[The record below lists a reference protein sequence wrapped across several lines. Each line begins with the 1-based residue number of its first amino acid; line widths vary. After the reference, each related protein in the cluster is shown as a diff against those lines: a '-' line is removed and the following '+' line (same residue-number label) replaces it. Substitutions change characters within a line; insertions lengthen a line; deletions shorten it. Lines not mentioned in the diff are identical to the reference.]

1 MKFRHEYKHYINRSD
16 YYILKSRLE
25 TIMKPDRNVNAEGK
39 YIIRSLYFD
48 NIYDKA
54 LREKIDGVNS
64 REKFRFRYYND
75 DTSFIRLEKK
85 SKINNLC
92 NKQSVKVSKEQ
103 VQKIIDGDYEWMNT
117 TEEKLLLE
125 LYSKIKGQLLIPKT
139 IVEYIREPY
148 TMEAGNVRI
157 TIDSEIKTG
166 ILSTDFLNQDT
177 YMVTAND
184 DTMILEVKYDNY
196 LPDVVRNI
204 IALETRRSSAFSKY
218 AVSRIYG

>member
-16 YYILKSRLE
+16 YFILKTRLE
-25 TIMKPDRNVNAEGK
+25 NIMEPDRNVNPEGK
-39 YIIRSLYFD
+39 YMIRSLYFD
-48 NIYDKA
+48 NLYDKA
-54 LREKIDGVNS
+54 LREKIDGVNN

-92 NKQSVKVSKEQ
+92 NKQSVRVTSEQ
-103 VQKIIDGDYEWMNT
+103 VKRIIDGDYEWMSNC
-117 TEEKLLLE
+117 EEKLVLE
-125 LYSKIKGQLLIPKT
+125 LYSKIKGQLLLPKT

-166 ILSTDFLNQDT
+166 ILNTDFLNRNA
-177 YMVTAND
+177 YMVSTNN
-184 DTMILEVKYDNY
+184 DTMILEVKYDNF
-196 LPDVVRNI
+196 LPDIIKNI
-204 IALETRRSSAFSKY
+204 ITLETRRSSAFSKY
-218 AVSRIYG
+218 AISRIYG